1 MVKYNYTV
9 TTVVE
14 DIRTVTTRAKGFD
27 TLVDAVEYLDV
38 KCTVYTRSEFYN
50 DWAIELVDNTTCD
63 TLFSLES

>member
-50 DWAIELVDNTTCD
+50 DWSIKLVDNTKCD
-63 TLFSLES
+63 ILFSLES